1 MCHACIHACASAYA
15 CLLLPVAACI
25 FFFAA
30 RVSSRAVSVLSQAIF
45 KPCSLQHALS
55 LSSAPLLAMSSRRR
69 EPRTRRLLFVFPAL
83 CPRFV
88 ESNLFLTEMSATI
101 KASPV
106 GGVMLLKGFACL
118 LEVGLGEHTGMSY
131 VPW

>member
-1 MCHACIHACASAYA
+1 MHVFMHAPLLMRVCS
-15 CLLLPVAACI
+15 CLLLRA
-25 FFFAA
+25 FFFC
-30 RVSSRAVSVLSQAIF
+30 SRAVSVLSQAIF

-69 EPRTRRLLFVFPAL
+69 EPRARRLLFVFPAL

-88 ESNLFLTEMSATI
+88 ESNLFLTEMSAAI